1 MNPIEVRRL
10 LASTLLLLSASL
22 FALLSNH
29 YNEAKL
35 QTKLL
40 EGERQQV
47 RRLRMSTA
55 PKHQVQNLLLGDR
68 MNINEA
74 SAEDLAIVPG
84 IGKIMSEKITTWRS
98 EKGKSALKSLAEL
111 EEIRGIGPAKLRKI
125 EEYLRVY

>member
-1 MNPIEVRRL
+1 
-10 LASTLLLLSASL
+10 LLLLSASL
-22 FALLSNH
+22 FALLSDH
-29 YNEAKL
+29 YKEAKL

-47 RRLRMSTA
+47 RRLRMSIA